1 MRTRNTELPSLLHW
15 VLPLMMVAVAADVL
29 FSGRVLSQNFEDLAA
44 AAGSGSSLSAWVQR
58 GVTVLLIG
66 ICLERLVAW
75 FAGGRKGGSPF
86 LAVAF
91 IVYWVGSVAS
101 PALLGAHPNVNHDY
115 FYALLLGPTAALAG
129 PEELRRVIE
138 WVRTAALLFLLA
150 SFALIFVHPALVLD
164 TSYTQGLLP
173 GVPRFGGLAPHP
185 VAMGI
190 FSEIFLLSLWAF
202 PFGRRW
208 LTAVAW
214 VVGLAALFLAQSKT
228 SWVSFL
234 VCAMAMIAVRYLP
247 GLWRRLGDP
256 KQRDFGLVVCAVGM
270 LAIVAVLGVLLF
282 SDIGIKA
289 ANFTSSEEGSQ
300 LMSLTGRDR
309 IWEIAREEFH
319 ASPVFGYG
327 PDLWNDA
334 YRASI
339 QMPNATNAHNQ
350 FYDTLARSG
359 AVGATALVGYALVL
373 LALALSTTRATR
385 GLSLA
390 FFIAIALRSVSEVPL
405 SIFGYGMELFA
416 HLLLIMT
423 IAAAMQRKPEPVVQ
437 RGGARARASL
447 AHPA

>member
-1 MRTRNTELPSLLHW
+1 MRTRNTDLPSLLHW

-29 FSGRVLSQNFEDLAA
+29 FSGRVLSQNYSELAA
-44 AAGSGSSLSAWVQR
+44 AAESGSRLGSWVQR
-58 GVTVLLIG
+58 IVTVLLIG

-75 FAGGRKGGSPF
+75 FAAGRKGGSPF
-86 LAVAF
+86 LALAF
-91 IVYWVGSVAS
+91 IVYWLGTVAS
-101 PALLGAHPNVNHDY
+101 PALFGAHRNVNHDY

-129 PEELRRVIE
+129 PDELRRVVE

-150 SFALIFVHPALVLD
+150 SFALIFVHPAMVLD

-202 PFGRRW
+202 PFPRRW
-208 LTAVAW
+208 LNAVAW
-214 VVGLAALFLAQSKT
+214 AVGLAALFLAQSKT

-234 VCAMAMIAVRYLP
+234 VCAMVMIAVRNLP
-247 GLWRRLGDP
+247 GMWRRLGDP
-256 KQRDFGLVVCAVGM
+256 KEREYGLVVCTVGILGM
-270 LAIVAVLGVLLF
+270 AALTGVLLF
-282 SDIGIKA
+282 SDIGVKA

-300 LMSLTGRDR
+300 LLTLTGRDR

-339 QMPNATNAHNQ
+339 QMPNATSAHNQ
-350 FYDTLARSG
+350 FFDTLARSG
-359 AVGATALVGYALVL
+359 AVGATALVGYVLVL
-373 LALALSTTRATR
+373 LVLAISTARATR

-405 SIFGYGMELFA
+405 AIFGYGMELFA
-416 HLLLIMT
+416 HLLLIMSL
-423 IAAAMQRKPEPVVQ
+423 AAAVRRQPEPVV
-437 RGGARARASL
+437 RRASASL